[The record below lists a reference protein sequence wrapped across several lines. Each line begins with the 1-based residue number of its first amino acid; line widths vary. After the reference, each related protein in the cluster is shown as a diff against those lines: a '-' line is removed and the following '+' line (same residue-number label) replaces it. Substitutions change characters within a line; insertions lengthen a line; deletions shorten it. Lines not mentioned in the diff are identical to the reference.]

1 MIRWNA
7 SKIPA
12 ASVVNNDS
20 KTLPTPKTIVV
31 QDIVMST
38 SIVAVKASYLIQYK
52 FFKS

>member
-12 ASVVNNDS
+12 ASVNNDS
-20 KTLPTPKTIVV
+20 QTLPTPKTIVV

-38 SIVAVKASYLIQYK
+38 SIVMVKASYLIQFK
-52 FFKS
+52 FLKS